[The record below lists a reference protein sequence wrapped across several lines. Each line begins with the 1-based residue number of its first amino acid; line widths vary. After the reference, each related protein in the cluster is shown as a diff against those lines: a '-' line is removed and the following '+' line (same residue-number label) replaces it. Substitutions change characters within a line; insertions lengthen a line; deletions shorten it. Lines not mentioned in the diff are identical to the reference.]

1 MSDTVSP
8 IVPVPLPA
16 TPAAQPMHLPK
27 KSLWLHTL
35 STLGPFLALVVMWG
49 AFALAVWLKS
59 DPEDPLANPWA
70 FFAWK
75 NQCLILAQS
84 AIVAIG
90 ACGIVMVIVAGG
102 IDLSIGSVIAISGV
116 AAAMALHAGASTGVA
131 CLVALATGAA
141 AGAINGSLVA
151 FTGITPFIITLG
163 TLGVARGMAKGLAD
177 NQTININPS
186 WLDGLMRPFPS
197 ALDSPILSHI
207 PVAPGVLIAGV
218 VAMLTALVL
227 RKSVFGRHLYAIGSN
242 SAAARLCGIRV
253 RGTTVGVY
261 ALAGVFFGLAGL
273 LEMTKLHQGDPTTAN
288 GRELDI
294 IAAAVIGGASLAGG
308 VGTALGAVI
317 GALVMGVL
325 RNGSQLL
332 EWPTWVQEIII
343 GVVIVVAVGIDRFR
357 LWRSS
362 RK

>member
-1 MSDTVSP
+1 MSV
-8 IVPVPLPA
+8 LE
-16 TPAAQPMHLPK
+16 K
-27 KSLWLHTL
+27 KKFWLQAVTR
-35 STLGPFLALVVMWG
+35 LGPFLALVLLWSG
-49 AFALAVWLKS
+49 FALAVWFTS

-70 FFAWK
+70 FIAWK

-116 AAAMALHAGASTGVA
+116 TAALAMHAGASPWVA

-141 AGAINGSLVA
+141 AGAINGALVA
-151 FTGITPFIITLG
+151 CTGITPFIITLG
-163 TLGVARGMAKGLAD
+163 TLGVARGLAKGLAD
-177 NQTININPS
+177 NQTINLAPS
-186 WLDGLMRPFPS
+186 WLDGVMRPFPS
-197 ALDSPILSHI
+197 ALDGNFLSSI
-207 PVAPGVLIAGV
+207 PVAPGVLIAAV
-218 VAMLTALVL
+218 VALITALVL

-242 SAAARLCGIRV
+242 PAAARLCGIRV
-253 RGTTVGVY
+253 RSTTVGVY
-261 ALAGVFFGLAGL
+261 ALAGLCFGLAGL
-273 LEMTKLHQGDPTTAN
+273 LEMAKLHQGDPTTAN

-308 VGTALGAVI
+308 VGTALGALI

-343 GVVIVVAVGIDRFR
+343 GVVIVVAVGIDRLR
-357 LWRSS
+357 LWRAA
-362 RK
+362 RR

>member
-1 MSDTVSP
+1 MSNTVP
-8 IVPVPLPA
+8 PNVPVSLPA
-16 TPAAQPMHLPK
+16 VQPMQLAK

-35 STLGPFLALVVMWG
+35 TTLGPFLALVVMWA

-59 DPEDPLANPWA
+59 DPEDPLASPWA
-70 FFAWK
+70 FIAWK

-116 AAAMALHAGASTGVA
+116 GAAMALHAGASTGVA
-131 CLVALATGAA
+131 CLVALASGGA

-177 NQTININPS
+177 NQTINIAPS

-197 ALDSPILSHI
+197 ALDGPILAQI
-207 PVAPGVLIAGV
+207 PVAPGVLIAAV
-218 VAMLTALVL
+218 VAVLTALVL

-242 SAAARLCGIRV
+242 AAAARLCGIRV
-253 RGTTVGVY
+253 RTTTVGVY
-261 ALAGVFFGLAGL
+261 ALAGLFFGLAGL

-357 LWRSS
+357 LWRAS
-362 RK
+362 RR